1 MNETKTPAWRRLDN
15 AAKIFPPTSN
25 NQDTKV
31 FRFAC
36 RLKEEVEPK
45 LLQQALDKT
54 MKSFPLYASI
64 IRKGLFWYYF
74 ETSRLKPK
82 VEEESKPPCSALYHE
97 DTKNLLFEVTY
108 YKKRIN
114 LEIYHALTDGVG
126 ALQFLK
132 TIVRHYLVL
141 KHKEVFKDYIPEIDY
156 DASTAEKEAD
166 GFKAHFSKGKSAKN
180 PSLGKAY
187 KIRGERLEGD
197 ILKVVNG
204 VVSVKAVLKEAHAY
218 DTTLTVY
225 LGAILIASIGKEMAI
240 KDRKRPVVVS
250 VPVNLRPYFKSASAR
265 NFFSVVHVPYYFGD
279 KEPELTEIISYLKSF
294 FEKELTTE
302 KFQLRLNRL
311 VALEHNYI
319 TRAIPLV
326 LKKPTL
332 RFAHHLSSNEVT
344 TSFSNIGKVTMQKE
358 LEPYIDAF
366 DVCVSTTKVQVC
378 LCSYGDK
385 LSISFTSPF
394 ISSQV
399 QKHFF
404 RTLTSR
410 GIEVELST
418 NVVDNL
424 GEISG

>member
-1 MNETKTPAWRRLDN
+1 MREIKTPAWRRLDN

-36 RLKEEVEPK
+36 RLKEDVDPEI
-45 LLQQALDKT
+45 LQEALDKT
-54 MKSFPLYASI
+54 IKSFPLYGSI

-74 ETSRLKPK
+74 ETSSLRPK

-97 DTKNLLFEVTY
+97 DSKNLLFEVTY

-132 TIVRHYLVL
+132 TLVRHYLIL
-141 KHKEVFKDYIPEIDY
+141 KYQDELIGHVSEIDY

-166 GFKAHFSKGKSAKN
+166 GFKTHFSKGKSAKN

-187 KIRGERLEGD
+187 RIKGEKLEGD
-197 ILKVVNG
+197 TLKIING
-204 VVSVKAVLKEAHAY
+204 TVSVKAVLKEAHEYNA
-218 DTTLTVY
+218 TLTVY
-225 LGAILIASIGKEMAI
+225 LAALLIASIGKEMAT
-240 KDRKRPVVVS
+240 KDKKRPVVVS

-265 NFFSVVHVPYYFGD
+265 NFFSVVHVPYYFSD
-279 KEPELTEIISYLKSF
+279 KNTELETIISYLKHF
-294 FEKELTTE
+294 LEKELTTE

-311 VALEHNYI
+311 VALEHNYV
-319 TRAIPLV
+319 TRAVPLI

-332 RFAHHLSSNEVT
+332 RFAHHLTSNEVT
-344 TSFSNIGKVTMQKE
+344 TSFSNIGKVTMPKE
-358 LEPYIDAF
+358 LIPYIDAF

-378 LCSYGDK
+378 LCSFGDK

-399 QKHFF
+399 EKHFF
-404 RTLTSR
+404 RALTSS
-410 GIEVELST
+410 GIEVQLST
-418 NVVDNL
+418 NI
-424 GEISG
+424 GENVEESNE